1 MFKFVVFS
9 IVGGSIT
16 LSIFGRFLN
25 FINFDKS
32 YEFKVSLCLGNSGAY
47 SKDNGVGTTPFWM
60 FDYSFDFILA
70 STTKPIF
77 FYKTLFY
84 VFEWVSDSNSLCFFF
99 FS

>member
-1 MFKFVVFS
+1 
-9 IVGGSIT
+9 
-16 LSIFGRFLN
+16 
-25 FINFDKS
+25 
-32 YEFKVSLCLGNSGAY
+32 
-47 SKDNGVGTTPFWM
+47 M

-70 STTKPIF
+70 STTRPIF